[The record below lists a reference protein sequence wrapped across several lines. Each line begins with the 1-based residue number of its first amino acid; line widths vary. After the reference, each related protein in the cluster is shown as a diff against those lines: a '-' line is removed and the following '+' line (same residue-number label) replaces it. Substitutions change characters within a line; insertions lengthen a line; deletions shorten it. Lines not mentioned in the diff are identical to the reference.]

1 MLVIAERWFMA
12 IKTGSKIVNV
22 YNLLKEND

>member
-12 IKTGSKIVNV
+12 IKTDSKLVNV